1 MDSKKEPKS
10 IRLQT
15 RLILYS
21 TLLILL
27 LMALVIIIVEKR
39 QTETIQEEAQKRGIT
54 MARHLAAV
62 STNALLTYNYVVL
75 EQNAERVVLEEDVL
89 YVIIHDKEDKV
100 AAYTQHD
107 EKQGMTLA
115 DEVSQK
121 ATRARAPLIQPI
133 LFGEKEV
140 RVLDISIPVYIKE
153 SQEKWGTI
161 RIGLSLKGMS
171 SQILKTRLNLLVLG
185 IFAIVLGILGSI
197 FFARRITQPI
207 SNLVGT
213 TIAAAK
219 GDLGQVIDIHTGDEI
234 EELGKNFNHMIQQIR
249 LHQTELESQLR
260 EITSLKAYTDNVLS
274 SMTNGLITIDLE
286 EKIVTLNEMA
296 ERILGKRSGE
306 IVGLP
311 LERVLSED
319 HPLYRMMI
327 ETLSREEGV
336 FRSEMELRKDEGSLW
351 LTAGT
356 SLLTDGKGK
365 KLGALVLFQ
374 DITEIK
380 ALEEKLRQADRLA
393 ALGTLSAGL
402 AHEIKN
408 PLSAI
413 KTFVQLLPRKLEN
426 PSFMEKFNTTVPREI
441 DRINQ
446 LVEDLL
452 ELTRR
457 RTPSFVPLDV
467 NHPILQVIDLHIE
480 EMKKKQILFEDHL
493 DRTLP
498 SIGGDPET
506 LYRAFSNLVINAI
519 QAMPNGGVLRI
530 SSAME
535 GSKRSELKI
544 IFRDAG
550 IGMDAETAKNIFNPF
565 FTTKD
570 RGVGLGMALTH
581 KIIEDH
587 RGTIEV
593 MSEKGLGTTFILKL
607 PVIKI

>member
-1 MDSKKEPKS
+1 MDPKKEPKS

-27 LMALVIIIVEKR
+27 LMALVIVIVEKR
-39 QTETIQEEAQKRGIT
+39 QTETIQEEAKKRGIAI
-54 MARHLAAV
+54 ARNLAGM
-62 STNALLTYNYVVL
+62 STNALLTYNYIVL
-75 EQNAERVVLEEDVL
+75 EQNAERVVLEEDIL

-100 AAYTQHD
+100 AAFSQHD
-107 EKQGMTLA
+107 EKQGMILT

-121 ATRARAPLIQPI
+121 AARARTPLIQPI
-133 LFGEKEV
+133 LYGEKEV

-153 SQEKWGTI
+153 SQEKWGTV
-161 RIGLSLKGMS
+161 RIGLSLEGMS
-171 SQILKTRLNLLVLG
+171 RQILKTRLNLLLLG
-185 IFAIVLGILGSI
+185 GFAIALGILGSI
-197 FFARRITQPI
+197 FFARRITRPI
-207 SNLVGT
+207 SGLVET

-219 GDLGQVIDIHTGDEI
+219 GDLEQVIDIHTGDEI
-234 EELGKNFNHMIQQIR
+234 EELGKNFNYMIQQIR
-249 LHQTELESQLR
+249 LHQTELENRLR

-327 ETLSREEGV
+327 ETISREEGV
-336 FRSEMELRKDEGSLW
+336 FRSEMELKKDEGSLW

-374 DITEIK
+374 DITGIK

-457 RTPSFVPLDV
+457 RTPSFVALDV
-467 NHPILQVIDLHIE
+467 NHLILQVIDLHIE
-480 EMKKKQILFEDHL
+480 EMKKKQIHFEDHL

-535 GSKRSELKI
+535 GSKSPELNI

-593 MSEKGLGTTFILKL
+593 MSEKGLGTTFILRL
-607 PVIKI
+607 PVIGF